1 MYQKL
6 IKRGSDIVV
15 SLIAIIL
22 LLPFLALVALIVFA
36 SDGKNPLLAQKRIGK
51 NGKEFLMYKFRSMKA
66 DAPEIPTSLLKNPD
80 DYITPLG
87 RILRKSSIDELP
99 QLFNILRGDMSLVGP
114 RPALW
119 NEADLIKARDERG
132 INSILPGLTGWSQVN
147 GRARLSLER
156 RIALD
161 AEYAAAL
168 LKGGTTA
175 LKMDV
180 RCVLKTFIV
189 IFNFKD
195 VT

>member
-1 MYQKL
+1 
-6 IKRGSDIVV
+6 
-15 SLIAIIL
+15 
-22 LLPFLALVALIVFA
+22 
-36 SDGKNPLLAQKRIGK
+36 
-51 NGKEFLMYKFRSMKA
+51 
-66 DAPEIPTSLLKNPD
+66 
-80 DYITPLG
+80 
-87 RILRKSSIDELP
+87 
-99 QLFNILRGDMSLVGP
+99 MSLVGP

-156 RIALD
+156 RITLD

-168 LKGGTTA
+168 RKGGTTA

-180 RCVLKTFIV
+180 RCILKTFIV